1 MDQIGYGLKTRTRL
15 TMGDAETRVRAALAA
30 EGFGV
35 LTEIDVA
42 ATLKTKLGID
52 RAPYLILG
60 ACNPQLANEALQ
72 SEPDVGLL
80 LPCNV
85 IVYEDGTETVVA
97 ILDPG
102 TMVGLAGNDE
112 LQAVAS
118 EARARLQRV
127 LDAVTDR
134 GGPQ

>member
-1 MDQIGYGLKTRTRL
+1 MDQIGYGLKTRTRS

-85 IVYEDGTETVVA
+85 TVYEDGDSTVIA
-97 ILDPG
+97 ILDPA
-102 TMVGLAGNDE
+102 TLVE
-112 LQAVAS
+112 LTNNGALEAVAA

-127 LDAVTDR
+127 LEVMADR
-134 GGPQ
+134 D